1 MLLNTGEIQQKKIRI
16 FSYFFVDLDLH
27 NEALQQRRM
36 TVDEFVENLAEL
48 NDGTNFPDSLLRDVY
63 SAIKVKLVNHAMMM
77 VGINVI
83 GCRLNQ

>member
-1 MLLNTGEIQQKKIRI
+1 
-16 FSYFFVDLDLH
+16 
-27 NEALQQRRM
+27 M

-63 SAIKVKLVNHAMMM
+63 SAIKVKLVNHVHVMM

>member
-1 MLLNTGEIQQKKIRI
+1 MITKSKRKTTK
-16 FSYFFVDLDLH
+16 YFCNLDLH

-63 SAIKVKLVNHAMMM
+63 SAIKVNL
-77 VGINVI
+77 
-83 GCRLNQ
+83 

>member
-1 MLLNTGEIQQKKIRI
+1 
-16 FSYFFVDLDLH
+16 
-27 NEALQQRRM
+27 M